1 MQGELKTVK
10 EFRKQRGEMEAQ
22 LAQLRVT
29 LTETE
34 RQHQVAL
41 QALEQRFFEEKVR
54 LQKEANL
61 RIAELSEKAHWEAV
75 RNLGEHTRDVYHEN
89 VCMSEALALH
99 SARVEQ
105 LELRTQQLEEVNR
118 KLGVEKELTQQLV
131 ASRVRGAHKHQKHI
145 SELQE
150 KVSSLEASLVSVV
163 REFDEERVS
172 HTRQAQHLLQQAREE
187 ARSQRCHADRE
198 AAELA
203 HVRCLARRI
212 LQQRSEVEHF
222 LLDALQHVKR
232 EVAANRAQ
240 YCRDAAV
247 AYQGRVREATRGC
260 GQFPS
265 VRTFRALPSSTNSV
279 YHDLDP
285 ASHW

>member
-1 MQGELKTVK
+1 M
-10 EFRKQRGEMEAQ
+10 
-22 LAQLRVT
+22 
-29 LTETE
+29 
-34 RQHQVAL
+34 
-41 QALEQRFFEEKVR
+41 
-54 LQKEANL
+54 
-61 RIAELSEKAHWEAV
+61 
-75 RNLGEHTRDVYHEN
+75 
-89 VCMSEALALH
+89 C
-99 SARVEQ
+99 
-105 LELRTQQLEEVNR
+105 R

-285 ASHW
+285 ASHWEGVGGRVDIADLTWEQKEQVLRLLFSRINKTTPTQPQAPPNHSPSPPPPPPSRDVFLAAATATSATRPLPLT